1 MTFGGEFVAQFDV
14 VVDASVEHTGD
25 PRRRIDNRLPTGGR
39 QIDDLQTAV
48 RQRHRAGCPGPRVV
62 GPRSAIVAAIRST
75 VTTSA
80 RLPSNRISPARP
92 HMCPLSQAGPRSRIR
107 IN

>member
-62 GPRSAIVAAIRST
+62 GPPIGHRRRHTVDGDHIR
-75 VTTSA
+75 
-80 RLPSNRISPARP
+80 PPAV
-92 HMCPLSQAGPRSRIR
+92 
-107 IN
+107 